1 VPEVKLRRQQV
12 QITGRPS
19 MMHGGASPRIALQTK
34 KKGAADKEVAV
45 DPNDT
50 EKKLRLSMELNVK

>member
-1 VPEVKLRRQQV
+1 
-12 QITGRPS
+12 